1 VEALGPAAGVLVYG
15 PLPDGSLRGAKPD
28 RLLVYLDTH
37 LVAWLYAGRVDLLSR
52 RACALIDAK
61 ELRISPAVILELQY
75 LQEID
80 RLTVGANAI
89 VHSLSAQL
97 GLQVCDLP
105 FAAVIESA
113 IEQSWTRDPFDRII
127 VGQAALND
135 SALLTKDRTIRR
147 HYGSAVW

>member
-1 VEALGPAAGVLVYG
+1 MEALI
-15 PLPDGSLRGAKPD
+15 
-28 RLLVYLDTH
+28 YLDTH
-37 LVAWLYAGRVDLLSR
+37 VAAWLYAGRADLLSK
-52 RACALIDAK
+52 RARTLIDSE
-61 ELRISPAVILELQY
+61 ELQISPAVVLELQY
-75 LQEID
+75 LQEIG

-113 IEQSWTRDPFDRII
+113 IDQSWTRDPFDRII
-127 VGQAALND
+127 VGQATLND

-147 HYGSAVW
+147 HYGNAVW